1 METLVVMPVYN
12 SKETVEEA
20 IQSVMNQTYKKFDL
34 VCCDD
39 NSTDETLSTLV
50 RIRRKYNFKILK
62 NKKNLGTGLTVNSV
76 INTELYFK
84 SYNFITWVSSDNI
97 LNKDFLKKHTDNIK
111 GGCAISYSGWRS
123 FSSKGKYTAHTPQ
136 ENLISLRESYLL
148 GPSFL
153 FTRKLYESAGPF
165 HKLPGEDFLF
175 AVSCALSD
183 AKFGFI
189 KESLVDY
196 RVHDNSVGGRIRNGE
211 IIELAT
217 NIALRRSQ
225 SINKSNGSKIYM

>member
-1 METLVVMPVYN
+1 METLVVMPTYN

-20 IQSVMNQTYKKFDL
+20 IQSVMSQTYKKFNL

-50 RIRRKYNFKILK
+50 RIKKKYNFKILK

-84 SYNFITWVSSDNI
+84 NYNFITWVSSDNI
-97 LNKDFLKKHTDNIK
+97 LNKDFLKKHTDNVRD
-111 GGCAISYSGWRS
+111 GHAISYSGWSS
-123 FSSKGKYTAHTPQ
+123 FDSEGKYTVHVPQ

-153 FTRKLYESAGPF
+153 FTRKLYETAGPF
-165 HKLPGEDFLF
+165 HRLPGEDFLF
-175 AVSCALSD
+175 AVSCALND

-189 KESLVDY
+189 KDSLVDY
-196 RVHDNSVGGRIRNGE
+196 RIHDNSVGGRIRSGK
-211 IIELAT
+211 ITDLAT
-217 NIALRRSQ
+217 NIALEKSQ
-225 SINKSNGSKIYM
+225 FINKSNGNKFYI